1 MDKKIS
7 ILAGDA
13 LPFRELRR
21 LKAIRKELE
30 AQTLPEVEIDLE
42 GWQKQVEEDLKKEM
56 EQIALNIASTASRQ
70 HQDAWSVEAV
80 EASVIEMVNRWV
92 TTLMQPF
99 VKLNYLPLIV
109 EKLKQVIRAREVVI
123 FERRFLAVDP
133 GIRKWEA
140 KMLNPFSPEL
150 INVDPRFP
158 ADRVG
163 EGDFRYYDKW
173 LTEALKSKPIFF
185 DQENYIDKLLE
196 FYEKIYLAAYFKEKE
211 GEKAEVEPK
220 IAPAPGSPSL
230 PVWDPFESNEDSR
243 PPGRNSIIYGGRR

>member
-70 HQDAWSVEAV
+70 HEDAWSVEAV

-99 VKLNYLPLIV
+99 VKLN
-109 EKLKQVIRAREVVI
+109 
-123 FERRFLAVDP
+123 
-133 GIRKWEA
+133 
-140 KMLNPFSPEL
+140 
-150 INVDPRFP
+150 
-158 ADRVG
+158 
-163 EGDFRYYDKW
+163 
-173 LTEALKSKPIFF
+173 
-185 DQENYIDKLLE
+185 
-196 FYEKIYLAAYFKEKE
+196 
-211 GEKAEVEPK
+211 
-220 IAPAPGSPSL
+220 
-230 PVWDPFESNEDSR
+230 
-243 PPGRNSIIYGGRR
+243 